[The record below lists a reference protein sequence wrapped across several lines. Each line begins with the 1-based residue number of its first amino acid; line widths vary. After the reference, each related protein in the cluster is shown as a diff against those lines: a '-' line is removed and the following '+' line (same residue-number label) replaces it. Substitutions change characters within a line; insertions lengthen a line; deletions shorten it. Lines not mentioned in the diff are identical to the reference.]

1 MQKNILNIAHRG
13 SRYRSPENTMSSFRK
28 AVEEGADYLELDVRL
43 SGDGHV
49 VVSHDARLNRTSNG
63 SGRVRRQDLSQLK
76 TLDFGAWFHEDY
88 KNEPMPTLKEVLD
101 TFPNTGLNV
110 EIKAPGMEANL
121 VQLLQNYSCRTDL
134 IVSSFF
140 INILKRVQNLNSQIP
155 LGLIISQEF
164 GWQRK
169 IGRCKELNFFSV
181 HMEQSL
187 ITEDTIQVVRNS
199 NLKMIPWT
207 RTILSDERVLELI
220 QFEIYGLINDFPEQ
234 LPNIINKMA

>member
-13 SRYRSPENTMSSFRK
+13 SRYRSPENTMSSFSK
-28 AVEEGADYLELDVRL
+28 AIEEGADYLELDVRL

-76 TLDFGAWFHEDY
+76 ALDFGAWFHEDF
-88 KNEPMPTLKEVLD
+88 KNEAMPTLKEVLD
-101 TFPNTGLNV
+101 TFPKTGLNI
-110 EIKAPGMEANL
+110 EIKAPGMEAHL
-121 VQLLQNYSCRTDL
+121 VQLLQNYSHRTDL

-169 IGRCKELNFFSV
+169 VSRCKELNFFSV
-181 HMEQSL
+181 HLEQSL
-187 ITEDTIQVVRNS
+187 ITKDTIQVVRNS

-207 RTILSDERVLELI
+207 RTILSDERIIELI

-234 LPNIINKMA
+234 LPNIIKKMA